1 MNTQLLAGQA
11 IPLTPDGNWLYLKAA
26 QAEIEIYRESSGE
39 RVTLGKSSVFN
50 VGEGK
55 HLGRLLISSRTDNQ
69 IEIQF
74 GFGTFTPPVE
84 GQSVVVQ
91 ALPNVVIEQQPAV
104 EIAPNQQVA
113 VSQLPAVHIAAN
125 QQLAVSAL
133 PAVELAANQKLAVT
147 SLPSVEVSALPAVT
161 LEAAQVVK
169 VDEQVSGNLITEA
182 VSVFPHNIAQNAT
195 RKAITIKAAKA
206 NSASR
211 CVESFGRFTKAD
223 LIAGVSVDVGRYPM
237 PYGMEK
243 HLIFCNCQ
251 ITETATKAP
260 ISPSTITKT
269 DYKTVSVVGDTV
281 GSQTH
286 GHLMAYYSKM
296 PVHLNYFNSVNY
308 QAV

>member
-1 MNTQLLAGQA
+1 MNTQLIAGQA
-11 IPLTPDGNWLYLKAA
+11 IPLTPDGNWLYLKSA

-91 ALPNVVIEQQPAV
+91 ALPSVVIEQQPAV

-161 LEAAQVVK
+161 LEATQVVK

-182 VSVFPHNIAQNAT
+182 VSVFPHNIAHNAT

-206 NSASR
+206 NTASVFIDAFELEAGER
-211 CVESFGRFTKAD
+211 ITIESTAD
-223 LIAGVSVDVGRYPM
+223 MTLTG
-237 PYGMEK
+237 
-243 HLIFCNCQ
+243 
-251 ITETATKAP
+251 TA
-260 ISPSTITKT
+260 
-269 DYKTVSVVGDTV
+269 GDTV
-281 GSQTH
+281 TT
-286 GHLMAYYSKM
+286 MEI
-296 PVHLNYFNSVNY
+296 
-308 QAV
+308 

>member
-1 MNTQLLAGQA
+1 MNTQLIAGQA

-161 LEAAQVVK
+161 LEATQVVK
-169 VDEQVSGNLITEA
+169 VDEQVSSGLVTEA

-206 NSASR
+206 NAASVFIDAFELEAGER
-211 CVESFGRFTKAD
+211 ITIESTAD
-223 LIAGVSVDVGRYPM
+223 MTLTG
-237 PYGMEK
+237 
-243 HLIFCNCQ
+243 
-251 ITETATKAP
+251 TA
-260 ISPSTITKT
+260 
-269 DYKTVSVVGDTV
+269 GDTV
-281 GSQTH
+281 TT
-286 GHLMAYYSKM
+286 MEI
-296 PVHLNYFNSVNY
+296 
-308 QAV
+308 

>member
-26 QAEIEIYRESSGE
+26 QAEIDIYRESSGE

-74 GFGTFTPPVE
+74 GFGIFTPPVE

-161 LEAAQVVK
+161 LEATQVVK
-169 VDEQVSGNLITEA
+169 VDEQVSSGLVTEA

-206 NSASR
+206 NTASVFIDAFELEAGER
-211 CVESFGRFTKAD
+211 ITIESTAD
-223 LIAGVSVDVGRYPM
+223 MTLTG
-237 PYGMEK
+237 
-243 HLIFCNCQ
+243 
-251 ITETATKAP
+251 TA
-260 ISPSTITKT
+260 
-269 DYKTVSVVGDTV
+269 GDTV
-281 GSQTH
+281 TT
-286 GHLMAYYSKM
+286 MEI
-296 PVHLNYFNSVNY
+296 
-308 QAV
+308 

>member
-1 MNTQLLAGQA
+1 MNTQLIAGQA

-91 ALPNVVIEQQPAV
+91 ALPNVVIEQMPSVTVEHLPAV
-104 EIAPNQQVA
+104 EIAPNQQ
-113 VSQLPAVHIAAN
+113 
-125 QQLAVSAL
+125 LAVNQL
-133 PAVELAANQKLAVT
+133 PAVELAANQQLGVT
-147 SLPSVEVSALPAVT
+147 ALPPVEFKAPQPVDVQSLPAVT

-206 NSASR
+206 NTASVFIDAFELEAGER
-211 CVESFGRFTKAD
+211 ITIESTAD
-223 LIAGVSVDVGRYPM
+223 MTLTG
-237 PYGMEK
+237 
-243 HLIFCNCQ
+243 
-251 ITETATKAP
+251 TA
-260 ISPSTITKT
+260 
-269 DYKTVSVVGDTV
+269 GDTV
-281 GSQTH
+281 TT
-286 GHLMAYYSKM
+286 MEI
-296 PVHLNYFNSVNY
+296 
-308 QAV
+308 

>member
-104 EIAPNQQVA
+104 EIAPNQQ
-113 VSQLPAVHIAAN
+113 
-125 QQLAVSAL
+125 LAVNQL
-133 PAVELAANQKLAVT
+133 PAVELAANQQLGVT
-147 SLPSVEVSALPAVT
+147 TLPPVEFKAPQPVNVQSLPSVEVSALPAVT
-161 LEAAQVVK
+161 LEATQVVK
-169 VDEQVSGNLITEA
+169 VNEQVSGNLITEA

-206 NSASR
+206 NGASVFIDAFELEAGER
-211 CVESFGRFTKAD
+211 ITIESTAD
-223 LIAGVSVDVGRYPM
+223 MTLTG
-237 PYGMEK
+237 
-243 HLIFCNCQ
+243 
-251 ITETATKAP
+251 TA
-260 ISPSTITKT
+260 
-269 DYKTVSVVGDTV
+269 GDTV
-281 GSQTH
+281 MT
-286 GHLMAYYSKM
+286 MEI
-296 PVHLNYFNSVNY
+296 
-308 QAV
+308 

>member
-55 HLGRLLISSRTDNQ
+55 HLGRLLISSRIDNE

-74 GFGTFTPPVE
+74 GYGSFMPPVE

-91 ALPNVVIEQQPAV
+91 ALPNVVIEHMPSVTVEHLPAV
-104 EIAPNQQVA
+104 EIAP
-113 VSQLPAVHIAAN
+113 N

-147 SLPSVEVSALPAVT
+147 SLPSVEVSTLPAVT
-161 LEAAQVVK
+161 LEATQVVK
-169 VDEQVSGNLITEA
+169 VDEQVSSNLITEA
-182 VSVFPHNIAQNAT
+182 VSVFPHNMAQNAT

-206 NSASR
+206 NTASVFIDAFELEAGER
-211 CVESFGRFTKAD
+211 ITIES
-223 LIAGVSVDVGRYPM
+223 
-237 PYGMEK
+237 
-243 HLIFCNCQ
+243 
-251 ITETATKAP
+251 TAAMTLTGTA
-260 ISPSTITKT
+260 
-269 DYKTVSVVGDTV
+269 GDTV
-281 GSQTH
+281 TI
-286 GHLMAYYSKM
+286 MEI
-296 PVHLNYFNSVNY
+296 
-308 QAV
+308 

>member
-104 EIAPNQQVA
+104 EIAPNQQ
-113 VSQLPAVHIAAN
+113 
-125 QQLAVSAL
+125 LAVNQL
-133 PAVELAANQKLAVT
+133 PAVELAANQQLGVT
-147 SLPSVEVSALPAVT
+147 ALPPVEFKAPQPVNVQSLPSVEVSALPAVT

-182 VSVFPHNIAQNAT
+182 VSVFPHNIAHNAT

-206 NSASR
+206 NTASVFIDAFELEAGER
-211 CVESFGRFTKAD
+211 ITIESTAD
-223 LIAGVSVDVGRYPM
+223 MTLTG
-237 PYGMEK
+237 
-243 HLIFCNCQ
+243 
-251 ITETATKAP
+251 TA
-260 ISPSTITKT
+260 
-269 DYKTVSVVGDTV
+269 GDTV
-281 GSQTH
+281 TT
-286 GHLMAYYSKM
+286 MEI
-296 PVHLNYFNSVNY
+296 
-308 QAV
+308 

>member
-1 MNTQLLAGQA
+1 MNTQLIAGQA

-147 SLPSVEVSALPAVT
+147 SLPSVEVSALPAVK

-182 VSVFPHNIAQNAT
+182 VSVFPHNIAQNTT

-206 NSASR
+206 NAASVFIDAFELEAGER
-211 CVESFGRFTKAD
+211 ITIESTAD
-223 LIAGVSVDVGRYPM
+223 MTLTG
-237 PYGMEK
+237 
-243 HLIFCNCQ
+243 
-251 ITETATKAP
+251 TA
-260 ISPSTITKT
+260 
-269 DYKTVSVVGDTV
+269 GDTV
-281 GSQTH
+281 TT
-286 GHLMAYYSKM
+286 MEI
-296 PVHLNYFNSVNY
+296 
-308 QAV
+308 

>member
-91 ALPNVVIEQQPAV
+91 ALPNVVIEQMPSVTVEHLPAV
-104 EIAPNQQVA
+104 EIAPNQQ
-113 VSQLPAVHIAAN
+113 
-125 QQLAVSAL
+125 LAVNQL
-133 PAVELAANQKLAVT
+133 PAVELAANQQLGVT
-147 SLPSVEVSALPAVT
+147 ALPPVEFKAPQPVNVQSLPAVT

-206 NSASR
+206 NTASVFIDAFELEAGER
-211 CVESFGRFTKAD
+211 ITIESTAD
-223 LIAGVSVDVGRYPM
+223 MTLTG
-237 PYGMEK
+237 
-243 HLIFCNCQ
+243 
-251 ITETATKAP
+251 TA
-260 ISPSTITKT
+260 
-269 DYKTVSVVGDTV
+269 GDTV
-281 GSQTH
+281 TT
-286 GHLMAYYSKM
+286 MEI
-296 PVHLNYFNSVNY
+296 
-308 QAV
+308 

>member
-11 IPLTPDGNWLYLKAA
+11 IPLTPDGNWLYLKSA

-74 GFGTFTPPVE
+74 GFGMFTPPVE

-182 VSVFPHNIAQNAT
+182 VSVFPHNIAHNAT

-206 NSASR
+206 NSASVFIDAFELEAGER
-211 CVESFGRFTKAD
+211 ITIESTAD
-223 LIAGVSVDVGRYPM
+223 MTLTGAEGDSVTLLEV
-237 PYGMEK
+237 
-243 HLIFCNCQ
+243 
-251 ITETATKAP
+251 
-260 ISPSTITKT
+260 
-269 DYKTVSVVGDTV
+269 
-281 GSQTH
+281 
-286 GHLMAYYSKM
+286 
-296 PVHLNYFNSVNY
+296 
-308 QAV
+308 

>member
-1 MNTQLLAGQA
+1 MNTQLIAGQA

-161 LEAAQVVK
+161 LEATQVVK
-169 VDEQVSGNLITEA
+169 VDEQVSSGLVTEA
-182 VSVFPHNIAQNAT
+182 VSVFPHNIAQNTT

-206 NSASR
+206 NTASVFIDAFELEAGER
-211 CVESFGRFTKAD
+211 ITIESTAAMTLTGT
-223 LIAGVSVDVGRYPM
+223 AGDAVTF
-237 PYGMEK
+237 ME
-243 HLIFCNCQ
+243 I
-251 ITETATKAP
+251 
-260 ISPSTITKT
+260 
-269 DYKTVSVVGDTV
+269 
-281 GSQTH
+281 
-286 GHLMAYYSKM
+286 
-296 PVHLNYFNSVNY
+296 
-308 QAV
+308 

>member
-104 EIAPNQQVA
+104 EIAPNQQ
-113 VSQLPAVHIAAN
+113 
-125 QQLAVSAL
+125 LAVNQL
-133 PAVELAANQKLAVT
+133 PAVELAANQQLGVT
-147 SLPSVEVSALPAVT
+147 TLPPVEFKAPQPVNVQSLPSVEVSALPAVT

-169 VDEQVSGNLITEA
+169 VDEQVSSGLVTEA
-182 VSVFPHNIAQNAT
+182 VSVFPHNIAHNTT

-206 NSASR
+206 NTASVFIDAFELEAGER
-211 CVESFGRFTKAD
+211 ITIESTAD
-223 LIAGVSVDVGRYPM
+223 MTLT
-237 PYGMEK
+237 GM
-243 HLIFCNCQ
+243 
-251 ITETATKAP
+251 A
-260 ISPSTITKT
+260 
-269 DYKTVSVVGDTV
+269 GDTV
-281 GSQTH
+281 TI
-286 GHLMAYYSKM
+286 MEI
-296 PVHLNYFNSVNY
+296 
-308 QAV
+308 

>member
-91 ALPNVVIEQQPAV
+91 ALPNVVIEQMPSVTVEHLPAV
-104 EIAPNQQVA
+104 EIAPNQQ
-113 VSQLPAVHIAAN
+113 
-125 QQLAVSAL
+125 LAVNQL
-133 PAVELAANQKLAVT
+133 PAVELAANQQLGVT
-147 SLPSVEVSALPAVT
+147 TLPPVEFKATQPVNVQSLPAVT

-169 VDEQVSGNLITEA
+169 VDEQVSSGLVTEA
-182 VSVFPHNIAQNAT
+182 VNVFPHNIAQNAT

-206 NSASR
+206 NSASVFIDAFELEAGER
-211 CVESFGRFTKAD
+211 ITIESTAD
-223 LIAGVSVDVGRYPM
+223 MTLTG
-237 PYGMEK
+237 
-243 HLIFCNCQ
+243 
-251 ITETATKAP
+251 TA
-260 ISPSTITKT
+260 
-269 DYKTVSVVGDTV
+269 GDTV
-281 GSQTH
+281 TT
-286 GHLMAYYSKM
+286 MEI
-296 PVHLNYFNSVNY
+296 
-308 QAV
+308 

>member
-1 MNTQLLAGQA
+1 MNTQLIAGQA
-11 IPLTPDGNWLYLKAA
+11 IPLTPDGNWLYLKSA

-50 VGEGK
+50 VGESK

-104 EIAPNQQVA
+104 EIAPNQQ
-113 VSQLPAVHIAAN
+113 
-125 QQLAVSAL
+125 LAVNQL
-133 PAVELAANQKLAVT
+133 PAVELAANQQLGVT
-147 SLPSVEVSALPAVT
+147 ALPPVEFKAPQPVEVQSLPAVT

-169 VDEQVSGNLITEA
+169 VDEQVSGKLITEA

-206 NSASR
+206 NSASVFIDAFELEAGER
-211 CVESFGRFTKAD
+211 ITIESTAD
-223 LIAGVSVDVGRYPM
+223 MTLTG
-237 PYGMEK
+237 
-243 HLIFCNCQ
+243 
-251 ITETATKAP
+251 TA
-260 ISPSTITKT
+260 
-269 DYKTVSVVGDTV
+269 GDTV
-281 GSQTH
+281 TT
-286 GHLMAYYSKM
+286 MEI
-296 PVHLNYFNSVNY
+296 
-308 QAV
+308 

>member
-1 MNTQLLAGQA
+1 MNTQLIAGQA

-104 EIAPNQQVA
+104 EIAPNQQLA

-169 VDEQVSGNLITEA
+169 VDEQISGNLITEA

-206 NSASR
+206 NGASVFIDAFELEAGER
-211 CVESFGRFTKAD
+211 ITIESTAD
-223 LIAGVSVDVGRYPM
+223 MTLTG
-237 PYGMEK
+237 
-243 HLIFCNCQ
+243 
-251 ITETATKAP
+251 TT
-260 ISPSTITKT
+260 
-269 DYKTVSVVGDTV
+269 GDTV
-281 GSQTH
+281 TT
-286 GHLMAYYSKM
+286 MEI
-296 PVHLNYFNSVNY
+296 
-308 QAV
+308 

>member
-11 IPLTPDGNWLYLKAA
+11 IPLTPDGNWLYLKSA

-182 VSVFPHNIAQNAT
+182 VSVFPHNIAHNAT

-206 NSASR
+206 NAASVFIDAFELEAGER
-211 CVESFGRFTKAD
+211 ITIEST
-223 LIAGVSVDVGRYPM
+223 
-237 PYGMEK
+237 
-243 HLIFCNCQ
+243 
-251 ITETATKAP
+251 
-260 ISPSTITKT
+260 T
-269 DYKTVSVVGDTV
+269 DMTLTGTTGDTV
-281 GSQTH
+281 TT
-286 GHLMAYYSKM
+286 MEI
-296 PVHLNYFNSVNY
+296 
-308 QAV
+308 

>member
-1 MNTQLLAGQA
+1 MNTQLIAGQA

-91 ALPNVVIEQQPAV
+91 ALPNVVIEQMPSVTVEHLPAV
-104 EIAPNQQVA
+104 EIAPNQQ
-113 VSQLPAVHIAAN
+113 
-125 QQLAVSAL
+125 LAVNQL
-133 PAVELAANQKLAVT
+133 PAVELAANQQLGVT
-147 SLPSVEVSALPAVT
+147 ALPPVEFKAPQPVEVQSLPAVT

-206 NSASR
+206 NTASVFIDAFELEAGER
-211 CVESFGRFTKAD
+211 ITIESTAD
-223 LIAGVSVDVGRYPM
+223 MTLTG
-237 PYGMEK
+237 
-243 HLIFCNCQ
+243 
-251 ITETATKAP
+251 TA
-260 ISPSTITKT
+260 
-269 DYKTVSVVGDTV
+269 GDTV
-281 GSQTH
+281 TT
-286 GHLMAYYSKM
+286 MEI
-296 PVHLNYFNSVNY
+296 
-308 QAV
+308 

>member
-1 MNTQLLAGQA
+1 MNTQLIAGQA

-55 HLGRLLISSRTDNQ
+55 HLGRLLISSRTDNE

-74 GFGTFTPPVE
+74 GYGSFMPPVE

-91 ALPNVVIEQQPAV
+91 ALPNVVIEHMPSVTVEHLPAV
-104 EIAPNQQVA
+104 EIAP
-113 VSQLPAVHIAAN
+113 N

-147 SLPSVEVSALPAVT
+147 SLPSVEVSTLPAVT
-161 LEAAQVVK
+161 LESTQVVK
-169 VDEQVSGNLITEA
+169 VDEQVSSNLITEA

-206 NSASR
+206 NTASVFIDAFELEAGER
-211 CVESFGRFTKAD
+211 ITIESTAAMTLTGT
-223 LIAGVSVDVGRYPM
+223 AGDAVTI
-237 PYGMEK
+237 ME
-243 HLIFCNCQ
+243 I
-251 ITETATKAP
+251 
-260 ISPSTITKT
+260 
-269 DYKTVSVVGDTV
+269 
-281 GSQTH
+281 
-286 GHLMAYYSKM
+286 
-296 PVHLNYFNSVNY
+296 
-308 QAV
+308 

>member
-1 MNTQLLAGQA
+1 MNTQLIAGQA

-104 EIAPNQQVA
+104 EIAPNQQLA

-206 NSASR
+206 NGASVFIDAFELEAGER
-211 CVESFGRFTKAD
+211 ITIESTAD
-223 LIAGVSVDVGRYPM
+223 MTLTG
-237 PYGMEK
+237 
-243 HLIFCNCQ
+243 
-251 ITETATKAP
+251 TA
-260 ISPSTITKT
+260 
-269 DYKTVSVVGDTV
+269 GDTV
-281 GSQTH
+281 TT
-286 GHLMAYYSKM
+286 MEI
-296 PVHLNYFNSVNY
+296 
-308 QAV
+308 

>member
-1 MNTQLLAGQA
+1 MNTQLIAGQA
-11 IPLTPDGNWLYLKAA
+11 IPLTPDGNWLYLKSA

-104 EIAPNQQVA
+104 EIAPNQQ
-113 VSQLPAVHIAAN
+113 
-125 QQLAVSAL
+125 LAVNQL
-133 PAVELAANQKLAVT
+133 PAVELAANQQLGVT
-147 SLPSVEVSALPAVT
+147 TLPPVEFKAPQPVNVQSLPSVEVSALPAVT
-161 LEAAQVVK
+161 LEATQVVK

-182 VSVFPHNIAQNAT
+182 VSVFPHNIAHNAT

-206 NSASR
+206 NTASVFIDAFELEAGER
-211 CVESFGRFTKAD
+211 ITIESTAD
-223 LIAGVSVDVGRYPM
+223 MTLTGTAGDAVTI
-237 PYGMEK
+237 ME
-243 HLIFCNCQ
+243 I
-251 ITETATKAP
+251 
-260 ISPSTITKT
+260 
-269 DYKTVSVVGDTV
+269 
-281 GSQTH
+281 
-286 GHLMAYYSKM
+286 
-296 PVHLNYFNSVNY
+296 
-308 QAV
+308 

>member
-1 MNTQLLAGQA
+1 MNTQLIAGQA
-11 IPLTPDGNWLYLKAA
+11 IPLTPDGNWLYLKSA

-74 GFGTFTPPVE
+74 GFGMFTPPVE

-91 ALPNVVIEQQPAV
+91 ALPNVVIEQMPAV
-104 EIAPNQQVA
+104 EIAPNQQLA
-113 VSQLPAVHIAAN
+113 VSQ
-125 QQLAVSAL
+125 L
-133 PAVELAANQKLAVT
+133 PAVELAANQQLGVT
-147 SLPSVEVSALPAVT
+147 ALPPVEFKAPQPVEVQSLPAVT

-206 NSASR
+206 NSASVFIDAFELEAGER
-211 CVESFGRFTKAD
+211 ITIESTAD
-223 LIAGVSVDVGRYPM
+223 MILTGA
-237 PYGMEK
+237 
-243 HLIFCNCQ
+243 
-251 ITETATKAP
+251 
-260 ISPSTITKT
+260 
-269 DYKTVSVVGDTV
+269 VGDTV
-281 GSQTH
+281 TT
-286 GHLMAYYSKM
+286 MEI
-296 PVHLNYFNSVNY
+296 
-308 QAV
+308 